1 MKGTI
6 LTILFVF
13 IGVICVNAQVDEETK
28 LKALVDEEK
37 ELVDTCAARMYDE
50 TLSEENRMIW
60 RKQYYEYLRSYNK
73 HYREYVK
80 MKDPFLA
87 DEYTIPKAGFYL
99 ERSAKYQIAALCVGL
114 GGGALMG
121 ILATSLSDENGTNEI
136 NVKKPLLI
144 GTGLITGGVAL
155 GLYIASL
162 IDKKKAGKILQ
173 NIQFTGNGLSYTF

>member
-13 IGVICVNAQVDEETK
+13 IGVICVDAQVDKLTK

-73 HYREYVK
+73 HYREYAK

-87 DEYTIPKAGFYL
+87 DEYTIPKAGYYL
-99 ERSAKYQIAALCVGL
+99 DRSTKYQIAALCVGI
-114 GGGALMG
+114 GGAALVVSGITTNNKSDGISLKLDLMTG
-121 ILATSLSDENGTNEI
+121 IGI
-136 NVKKPLLI
+136 
-144 GTGLITGGVAL
+144 VAGAVSL

-162 IDKKKAGKILQ
+162 VDKKKAGKIMQ
-173 NIQFTGNGLSYTF
+173 NIQITGNGLSYTF